1 LKGPPCLQ
9 VGILQGNLI
18 LVELPWGRNKDPRV
32 PLGHASLL
40 ASLKIHTTC
49 EVISIVE
56 CINDDEFSVNKV
68 FDRIS
73 PYLQTKENISTIAF
87 GVYVWSEDA
96 IQQLINKIKEIGFLG
111 RIVLG
116 GPQISYCGATLEKNY
131 PHADIFV
138 RGYGEIA
145 LASILNEQK
154 KVVLQG
160 VHYAGDLDLVKQ
172 TQVDLEMLPSPWL
185 ENVID
190 IGNQI
195 FIRWESQRGCPFKCG
210 FCQHKEAGAR
220 LKKKWFSTNRVQNEI
235 DFFCQ
240 QQVQDIAIL
249 DPIFNSDKRAN
260 DVLQRFLDNQYS
272 GRLSIQCRAEMVDDE
287 FIEKASKLNVRL
299 EFGLQTIHNSEG
311 KAVNRNN
318 NISKVESVLE
328 KMAKKEI
335 EYEIS
340 LIFGLP
346 EQSLKSF
353 QQTVDWCLKR
363 KVPVIKAFPLML
375 LRGTDVEKRKSEWGL
390 VESKDS
396 MAVVLKSD
404 TFSTDDWEKMSQI
417 SEALKDTEGNHP
429 SDIEQLLIHSTK
441 MEVDMSNYRP
451 EINSVNYRSYP

>member
-1 LKGPPCLQ
+1 
-9 VGILQGNLI
+9 
-18 LVELPWGRNKDPRV
+18 
-32 PLGHASLL
+32 
-40 ASLKIHTTC
+40 
-49 EVISIVE
+49 
-56 CINDDEFSVNKV
+56 
-68 FDRIS
+68 
-73 PYLQTKENISTIAF
+73 
-87 GVYVWSEDA
+87 
-96 IQQLINKIKEIGFLG
+96 
-111 RIVLG
+111 
-116 GPQISYCGATLEKNY
+116 
-131 PHADIFV
+131 
-138 RGYGEIA
+138 
-145 LASILNEQK
+145 
-154 KVVLQG
+154 
-160 VHYAGDLDLVKQ
+160 
-172 TQVDLEMLPSPWL
+172 
-185 ENVID
+185 
-190 IGNQI
+190 
-195 FIRWESQRGCPFKCG
+195 
-210 FCQHKEAGAR
+210 
-220 LKKKWFSTNRVQNEI
+220 
-235 DFFCQ
+235 
-240 QQVQDIAIL
+240 
-249 DPIFNSDKRAN
+249 
-260 DVLQRFLDNQYS
+260 
-272 GRLSIQCRAEMVDDE
+272 MVDDE

>member
-1 LKGPPCLQ
+1 MS
-9 VGILQGNLI
+9 ILQNNLI

-49 EVISIVE
+49 EVISVVE
-56 CINDDEFSVNKV
+56 CINDDDFSVDKV

-73 PYLQTKENISTIAF
+73 SHLQTKENISTIAF

-116 GPQISYCGATLEKNY
+116 GPQISYCGATLEENY

-160 VHYAGDLDLVKQ
+160 VHYAGDLDLVEQ

-235 DFFCQ
+235 DYFCQ

-328 KMAKKEI
+328 KIAKNEI
-335 EYEIS
+335 DYEIS

-346 EQSLKSF
+346 EQSLESF

-363 KVPVIKAFPLML
+363 NVPVIKAFPLML

-396 MAVVLKSD
+396 MAVVLKSN

-417 SEALKDTEGNHP
+417 SEALKSTEGNHP
-429 SDIEQLLIHSTK
+429 SNIAQLLIHSTE
-441 MEVDMSNYRP
+441 MEVDMRNYRP
-451 EINSVNYRSYP
+451 EIDSVNYRSYP

>member
-1 LKGPPCLQ
+1 M
-9 VGILQGNLI
+9 GILQDNLI
-18 LVELPWGRNKDPRV
+18 LVELPWGRNKDPRI

-40 ASLKIHTTC
+40 ASLKIHTVS
-49 EVISIVE
+49 EVFSIVE
-56 CINDDEFSVNKV
+56 CINDDDFSVNKV

-73 PYLQTKENISTIAF
+73 SYLQTKESISTIAF

-111 RIVLG
+111 KIVLG
-116 GPQISYCGATLEKNY
+116 GPQISYCGATLEENY

-145 LASILNEQK
+145 LASILNESK

-160 VHYAGDLDLVKQ
+160 VHYAGDVDLVEQ

-190 IGNQI
+190 IEDQI

-220 LKKKWFSTNRVQNEI
+220 LKKKWFSTNRIQNEI
-235 DFFCQ
+235 DFLCQ
-240 QQVQDIAIL
+240 QQVHDIAIL

-260 DVLQRFLDNQYS
+260 DVLQRFLKNEYS

-287 FIEKASKLNVRL
+287 FIEKASQLNVRL

-328 KMAKKEI
+328 KIAKKEI

-390 VESKDS
+390 IESKDS
-396 MAVVLKSD
+396 MSVVLKSD
-404 TFSTDDWEKMSQI
+404 TFSTNDWKKMSQI
-417 SEALKDTEGNHP
+417 SEALKDTERNHP
-429 SDIEQLLIHSTK
+429 SDIEQLLIHSSK

-451 EINSVNYRSYP
+451 EIKPEINSVNYRSYP

>member
-1 LKGPPCLQ
+1 
-9 VGILQGNLI
+9 VSILESNLI

-40 ASLKIHTTC
+40 ASLKIHTKC

-56 CINDDEFSVNKV
+56 CINDDDFSVNKV

-73 PYLQTKENISTIAF
+73 SYLQAKENISTIAF

-96 IQQLINKIKEIGFLG
+96 IQQLINKIKEVGFLG

-116 GPQISYCGATLEKNY
+116 GPQISYCGATLEENY

-160 VHYAGDLDLVKQ
+160 VHYAGDLDLVEQ

-190 IGNQI
+190 IGDQI

-220 LKKKWFSTNRVQNEI
+220 LKKKWFSTNRIQNEI
-235 DFFCQ
+235 DYFCQ

-299 EFGLQTIHNSEG
+299 EFGLQTIHSSEG

-335 EYEIS
+335 DYELS

-375 LRGTDVEKRKSEWGL
+375 LRGTDVEKRKGEWGL

-404 TFSTDDWEKMSQI
+404 TFTTDDWEQMSQI
-417 SEALKDTEGNHP
+417 SEALKATEGNHP
-429 SDIEQLLIHSTK
+429 SNIAQLLIDSTK